1 MSICLSVYLYTRLY
15 KRRGV
20 EGIDQTV
27 KKKKTHERT
36 IFYRPLMRTAISR
49 KVFIKR
55 SGEPTYIIIRLV
67 IIPRLSSRSYTYSS
81 LLRPPPPPPP
91 SRFLELR
98 PSSGCV
104 MLTRSSAPLSASHA
118 ILKRN
123 SISFRRR
130 YDESY
135 VSARTSGRRRRSL
148 KKSRG
153 VSLLARLENSLG
165 VSRHTDLIP
174 HRAEYTHHLAV
185 IGVLEF
191 ALSHPATS
199 NGENTS
205 AGRSR
210 IFFLFFT
217 PANFTP
223 AQRANATERTS

>member
-1 MSICLSVYLYTRLY
+1 MSICLSVHTTVQTSRC
-15 KRRGV
+15 RGNRS
-20 EGIDQTV
+20 DR
-27 KKKKTHERT
+27 KKKKKEKHERT

-67 IIPRLSSRSYTYSS
+67 IIPRLSSRSYTYS
-81 LLRPPPPPPP
+81 LLRPPPPP

-130 YDESY
+130 YDGSY

-148 KKSRG
+148 KKSRATYL
-153 VSLLARLENSLG
+153 S
-165 VSRHTDLIP
+165 SRD
-174 HRAEYTHHLAV
+174 
-185 IGVLEF
+185 
-191 ALSHPATS
+191 
-199 NGENTS
+199 
-205 AGRSR
+205 
-210 IFFLFFT
+210 
-217 PANFTP
+217 
-223 AQRANATERTS
+223 

>member
-1 MSICLSVYLYTRLY
+1 MSICLSAHTTVQASRC
-15 KRRGV
+15 RGNRS
-20 EGIDQTV
+20 DR
-27 KKKKTHERT
+27 KKKKKEKHERT

-55 SGEPTYIIIRLV
+55 TGEPTYIIIRLV
-67 IIPRLSSRSYTYSS
+67 IIPRLSSRSYTYSF
-81 LLRPPPPPPP
+81 LRPPPPPP

-153 VSLLARLENSLG
+153 VSLRARLENSLG
-165 VSRHTDLIP
+165 VSRHADLIP

-199 NGENTS
+199 NEAKIRAPG
-205 AGRSR
+205 GRG
-210 IFFLFFT
+210 FFFFFFT